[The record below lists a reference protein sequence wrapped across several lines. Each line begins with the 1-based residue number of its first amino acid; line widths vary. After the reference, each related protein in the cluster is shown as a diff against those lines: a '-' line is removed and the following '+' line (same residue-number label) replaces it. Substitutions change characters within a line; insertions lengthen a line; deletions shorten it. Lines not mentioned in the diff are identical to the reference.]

1 MGRANRGRQADT
13 DMSGVARA
21 GWPPANSIATPPGS
35 LGLGSGELG
44 VGGLVSDRDDGG
56 NAWVETGSEVSELVG
71 AETTTLPSRE
81 TDRLPGNLGGLAP
94 GSWLR

>member
-1 MGRANRGRQADT
+1 M
-13 DMSGVARA
+13 
-21 GWPPANSIATPPGS
+21 
-35 LGLGSGELG
+35 
-44 VGGLVSDRDDGG
+44 SDRDDGG

-81 TDRLPGNLGGLAP
+81 TDRLPGVGGLAP